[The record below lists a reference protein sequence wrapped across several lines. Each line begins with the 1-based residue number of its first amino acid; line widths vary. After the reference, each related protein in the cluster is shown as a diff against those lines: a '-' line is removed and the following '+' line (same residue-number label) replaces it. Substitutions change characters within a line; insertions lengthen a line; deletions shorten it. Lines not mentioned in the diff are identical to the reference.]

1 MTAAPKAAKTGTSEK
16 PAKAVK
22 PAKTATIA
30 KTAKTVKTEKPV
42 RSPAAP
48 EVFPLRRVDPHD
60 ILIAPLVT
68 EKSTMMRE
76 RHNQIA
82 FIVSNRANKTEVKKA
97 VEEALKVKVESVNI
111 INIAGKKKR
120 MGKFAGTRPSW
131 KKGIVT
137 LKAGEKI
144 ELFEGS

>member
-1 MTAAPKAAKTGTSEK
+1 MSAAPKAAKTEQSVK

-22 PAKTATIA
+22 PAKI
-30 KTAKTVKTEKPV
+30 AKTVKTAKPAK
-42 RSPAAP
+42 SPAAP
-48 EVFPLRRVDPHD
+48 LVFPLRRVDPHD

-111 INIAGKKKR
+111 MNIAGKKKR

>member
-1 MTAAPKAAKTGTSEK
+1 MSAAPKAVKTEPTGK

-22 PAKTATIA
+22 PAKV
-30 KTAKTVKTEKPV
+30 AKTVKTAKSAKPAKPAT
-42 RSPAAP
+42 SPAA